1 MNRISK
7 GTRRD
12 IRRIFAEELSGPGAI
27 MPYYGCLGAYAK
39 SSGEVEF
46 LSRLYDLHHMDARD
60 DRSSSA
66 YEELQTC
73 AHLRKA
79 VKDPTWFF
87 EDKRFHLKNK
97 DKDEPLLRLVAEV
110 FHPEVRT
117 EEMPWKTY
125 LARFNALLRPDGY
138 ELYPAD
144 SISNRSIYRY
154 REYSP
159 VQFPKDL
166 YTERYKGYINHQV
179 DPPKDKISGNISLG
193 DKTALMQIA
202 LDFDKPIFYRSSQ
215 YDFCPKHSS
224 PLQKAIKNLNKI
236 MHWFVFNP
244 QNDAPL
250 GAIRLAGRPALYI
263 LDLLELQ
270 YAELPEN
277 EQFKFRDAINTC
289 LTKCHPEFSLS
300 SRGLIIYRPPVDV
313 LNIPEE
319 SRIQQTPEKK
329 LRELIQR
336 AVELHRLPEETSRK
350 EAVEKIWDAL
360 ERLKTYYVDE
370 PKKTS
375 AQQLIQN
382 VSGGQEEIRALLDE
396 EFQKLTTIG
405 NTFFIRH
412 SETDQIIPADVRHYD
427 YFFNRCLSLILLA
440 IPYLEESE
448 APHDGL

>member
-7 GTRRD
+7 VTRRD
-12 IRRIFAEELSGPGAI
+12 IRRIFAEELSGPRAI

-39 SSGEVEF
+39 SSGEVAF

-66 YEELQTC
+66 YEELRTR

-87 EDKRFHLKNK
+87 EDNRFRLREE
-97 DKDEPLLRLVAEV
+97 DGDEPLLRLVAEV
-110 FHPEVRT
+110 FYPEIRA

-125 LARFNALLRPDGY
+125 LSRFNALLRPDGY

-144 SISNRSIYRY
+144 SISNRSIYQY
-154 REYSP
+154 REYARP
-159 VQFPKDL
+159 QFPQDL
-166 YTERYKGYINHQV
+166 FSIRYN
-179 DPPKDKISGNISLG
+179 KIFIDEKMAISSSAKEQLCMLLLNYNESIP
-193 DKTALMQIA
+193 TAPN
-202 LDFDKPIFYRSSQ
+202 K
-215 YDFCPKHSS
+215 S
-224 PLQKAIKNLNKI
+224 PEKFTLPASVSKEAAFTGTIAIKHPIISFLSNSIVCEEL
-236 MHWFVFNP
+236 MRH
-244 QNDAPL
+244 PL
-250 GAIRLAGRPALYI
+250 SVHF
-263 LDLLELQ
+263 DLIELQ
-270 YAELPEN
+270 YDLLSEDSRFAFQE
-277 EQFKFRDAINTC
+277 AINKVLSDNHIPFQ
-289 LTKCHPEFSLS
+289 LTG
-300 SRGLIIYRPPVDV
+300 RGMMEPYAAPALISPAEEKQIE
-313 LNIPEE
+313 NISEPHL
-319 SRIQQTPEKK
+319 K
-329 LRELIQR
+329 ELVQR

-360 ERLKTYYVDE
+360 ERLKTYYVEE
-370 PKKTS
+370 PKKDS

-382 VSGGQEEIRALLDE
+382 ISGGQEEIRTLLDE
-396 EFQKLTTIG
+396 EFQKLTKIG

-412 SETDQIIPADVRHYD
+412 SETDQIIPADIRHYD